1 MKDAEVTEKNAY
13 KMFDKACE
21 QIKNMYMY
29 MCHDDTYYYFKH
41 IITRR
46 YIKIE
51 REGEQKNDV

>member
-1 MKDAEVTEKNAY
+1 MKDTEVTAKNAHR
-13 KMFDKACE
+13 MFDKAYE

-29 MCHDDTYYYFKH
+29 MSQDDTYYYFKH

-51 REGEQKNDV
+51 REGE

>member
-1 MKDAEVTEKNAY
+1 MKDTEVTAKNAY

-29 MCHDDTYYYFKH
+29 MCHDEKYYYFKH
-41 IITRR
+41 HISRS

-51 REGEQKNDV
+51 REGER